1 MRNKQQHLKRHS
13 GFTLIELM
21 VTIAIIGILAA
32 IAVPA
37 YSDYVMRGNIPEA
50 TTGLASMR
58 VRLEQY
64 YQDNR
69 DYGSTNAGCGVAN
82 PNAGRNF
89 DIRCVS
95 ADGTNQTYLLTA
107 TGRGSMNGFS
117 YTINQSG
124 TQGSTAWGVTSTT
137 CWITKKGEVC

>member
-1 MRNKQQHLKRHS
+1 MRRLQHYS

-21 VTIAIIGILAA
+21 VTVAIIGILAA

-50 TTGLASMR
+50 TTALASMR

-69 DYGSTNAGCGVAN
+69 NYGSTTAGCGVAN
-82 PNAGRNF
+82 PSGGRNF
-89 DIRCVS
+89 DFKCVS
-95 ADGTNQTYLLTA
+95 ADGTNQTYLMTA
-107 TGRGSMNGFS
+107 TGKASMTGFS
-117 YTINQSG
+117 YTINQAG
-124 TQGSTAWGVTSTT
+124 TQGSTAWGATSTT
-137 CWITKKGEVC
+137 CWITKKGEAC